1 MSVKQENF
9 LVALD
14 VYLKAGLHIGTKFK
28 TTYMDPFV
36 YKVRPDGLSVL
47 NVQAINKRIEVACS
61 FLSQYKPEEI
71 LVVGKR
77 ENGWRAIRLFSQ
89 VTGIRAYAGR
99 YHPGIMTNPQLED
112 FLEVKVIIVT
122 DPWPDKDAVR
132 DAVNVGAAV
141 IALCD
146 TNNESNYIDLV
157 VPCNNKGKKS
167 LGLFF
172 YILAREYMK
181 NRGLIKDEKEMKI
194 PLDEFLKEE

>member
-1 MSVKQENF
+1 MSVQQDKL
-9 LVALD
+9 LVPLD

-28 TTYMDPFV
+28 TTYMSQFI

-47 NVQAINKRIEVACS
+47 NVQSINKRIETACNFMS
-61 FLSQYKPEEI
+61 KYKPEEI
-71 LVVGKR
+71 MIVGKR
-77 ENGWRAIRLFSQ
+77 ENGWKALKLFSQ
-89 VTGIRAYAGR
+89 LTGIRCYSGR
-99 YHPGIMTNPQLED
+99 YHPGIMTNSQLED
-112 FLEVKVIIVT
+112 FLEVKLILVT

-132 DAVNVGAAV
+132 DGVHVGAAV
-141 IALCD
+141 VALCD

-181 NRGLIKDEKEMKI
+181 NRGMIKDEKELKI
-194 PLDEFLKEE
+194 PMEEFLKED

>member
-1 MSVKQENF
+1 MAVKQENF
-9 LVALD
+9 LVPLD

-28 TTYMDPFV
+28 TKYMDSFI
-36 YKVRPDGLSVL
+36 YKIRPDGLAVL
-47 NVQAINKRIEVACS
+47 NIQAINKRIEVACA
-61 FLSQYKPEEI
+61 FLSQYEPDDI

-77 ENGWRAIRLFSQ
+77 ENGWKAMKLFSQ
-89 VTGIRAYAGR
+89 VTGIRCYSGR
-99 YHPGIMTNPQLED
+99 YHPGIMTNPELED
-112 FLEVKVIIVT
+112 FLEAKVIIVT

-132 DAVNVGAAV
+132 DAVSTGAAV
-141 IALCD
+141 IAMCD

-181 NRGLIKDEKEMKI
+181 GKGMIKSEKEMKVSI
-194 PLDEFLKEE
+194 DKFMEE